1 MTLPKNVTIVEV
13 GPRDG
18 LQNEDKSISVEQK
31 VALIN
36 QLSNCHLPV
45 IEVGSF
51 VSEKWVPQMANSAE
65 VFQHIE
71 KHPNTH
77 YPMLVPN
84 IKGLEAA
91 IHAEVKDIAIF
102 SAASETFSE
111 KNINCSIKESI
122 KRYTEVVNIARQ
134 HQMRIRG
141 YLSCVISCPY
151 EGDINPAAVH
161 NVTQQLLDLGCY
173 EVSLGD
179 TIGVGTQETTEKL
192 LTTLL
197 NKISTEYL
205 ALHFHNTNNQALNN
219 IKIALEHGIATID
232 SSIAGLGGCP
242 YAPGASGNVAT
253 EDVLQLLNSLGI
265 KTGVNIEDLMAV
277 RQYIEHTLQL
287 PIRSTVS

>member
-1 MTLPKNVTIVEV
+1 MSLPKNVSIVEV

-18 LQNEDKSISVEQK
+18 LQNEDQTISVEQK
-31 VALIN
+31 VSLIN

-65 VFQHIE
+65 VFKNIE
-71 KHPNTH
+71 KNPNTH

-84 IKGLEAA
+84 LKGLDAA
-91 IHAEVKDIAIF
+91 INTEVKDIAIF
-102 SAASETFSE
+102 AAASETFSQ

-122 KRYTEVVNIARQ
+122 KRYAEVITLARK

-141 YLSCVISCPY
+141 YVSCVISCPY
-151 EGDINPAAVH
+151 EGEIKPTMVLD
-161 NVTQQLLDLGCY
+161 VTQQLLDLGCY

-192 LTTLL
+192 LAALL
-197 NKISTEYL
+197 NTLSSEYL
-205 ALHFHNTNNQALNN
+205 AVHFHNTNNQALNN
-219 IKIALEHGIATID
+219 IMIALEHGIATID

-253 EDVLQLLNSLGI
+253 EDVLQLLNTLGI
-265 KTGVNIEDLMAV
+265 ETGINIEDLITV

-287 PIRSTVS
+287 PIRSTDS